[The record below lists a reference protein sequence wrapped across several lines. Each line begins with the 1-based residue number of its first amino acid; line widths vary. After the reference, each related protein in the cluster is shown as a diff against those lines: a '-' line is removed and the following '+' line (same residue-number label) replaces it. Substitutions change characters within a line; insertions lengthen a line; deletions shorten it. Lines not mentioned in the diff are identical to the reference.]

1 MKEGLRKKMMES
13 LLCLAVGLVIGVIFG
28 LFKLPLPVPH
38 GWGGVIG
45 LIGMFIGG
53 HIIELFIHRA

>member
-1 MKEGLRKKMMES
+1 MKDREKKKMIE
-13 LLCLAVGLVIGVIFG
+13 LLICLAVGLVIGAVFG
-28 LFKLPLPVPH
+28 MFKLPLPVPH

-53 HIIELFIHRA
+53 HIVQILINRP

>member
-1 MKEGLRKKMMES
+1 MKAREGKKMTEM
-13 LLCLAVGLVIGVIFG
+13 LVCLAVGLAIGALFG

-38 GWGGVIG
+38 GWGGVLG

-53 HIIELFIHRA
+53 RIVEMLIRRV

>member
-1 MKEGLRKKMMES
+1 MIE
-13 LLCLAVGLVIGVIFG
+13 LLICLVVGLIIGAIFS
-28 LFKLPLPVPH
+28 LFKLPVPVPH

-53 HIIELFIHRA
+53 RIVEILIHHV

>member
-1 MKEGLRKKMMES
+1 MFE
-13 LLCLAVGLVIGVIFG
+13 LLICLLVGLVIGVIFG

-38 GWGGVIG
+38 GLGGILG

-53 HIIELFIHRA
+53 QIIKAFL

>member
-1 MKEGLRKKMMES
+1 MKAGRRKKMIEL
-13 LLCLAVGLVIGVIFG
+13 LLCLAVGLAIGVIFG

-53 HIIELFIHRA
+53 HIVDILIHRV